1 MKKLLGL
8 FMLINILS
16 FSNVILPTI
25 PVIPNTG
32 NTDID
37 VPKLP
42 NQDKVEKDGSIRKL
56 LSNTTVMMESKLN
69 VVVPL
74 EIISDVDIKAMIVDD
89 EKVEVPFSLELNKT
103 PDLKDHY
110 RVKYSEDKI
119 DIDGDGKVDTYIYS
133 PKFLNKRIIDDNMVV
148 IEGANISKEGTH
160 EKKVYMTVEVKQ

>member
-1 MKKLLGL
+1 MKKLLGF

-16 FSNVILPTI
+16 FSNVISSI
-25 PVIPNTG
+25 PVVPNTG
-32 NTDID
+32 NTDMD

-42 NQDKVEKDGSIRKL
+42 TEDKTEKDGSIRKL

-74 EIISDVDIKAMIVDD
+74 EIISDVDIKAMVVDD
-89 EKVEVPFSLELNKT
+89 EKVEVPFSLELNKE

-110 RVKYSEDKI
+110 RVKYSQDKI

>member
-16 FSNVILPTI
+16 FSNVIPSI

-37 VPKLP
+37 IPKLP
-42 NQDKVEKDGSIRKL
+42 TEDKTEKDGSIRRL
-56 LSNTTVMMESKLN
+56 LSNTTVMMESRLN

-74 EIISDVDIKAMIVDD
+74 EIISDIDIKAMVVDD
-89 EKVEVPFSLELNKT
+89 ERVEVPFSLELNKE

-110 RVKYSEDKI
+110 RVKYSED
-119 DIDGDGKVDTYIYS
+119 
-133 PKFLNKRIIDDNMVV
+133 
-148 IEGANISKEGTH
+148 
-160 EKKVYMTVEVKQ
+160 